1 MRKLVVQSFL
11 SLDGVVQAPGAPH
24 EDREGGFEH
33 GGWLVPHF
41 DDDFLQFATESTVQA
56 GALLLG
62 RKTYD
67 IFAASWPLVGDDDP
81 VAATLNRIPKYIA
94 SQSLQGTTLEWN
106 NSTLLTG
113 DIAEEVTK
121 LKELDGGEIQVHGSG
136 DLVQTLLKHDLIDEY
151 RLYTVPV
158 IVGSGKRLFGAGTVP
173 AGIKLG
179 STATTGSGIMV
190 TTYQRHGD
198 FVVGTYGAEQEQ
210 PSIA

>member
-1 MRKLVVQSFL
+1 M

-41 DDDFLQFATESTVQA
+41 DDDFLQFVTESTQRA

-67 IFAASWPLVGDDDP
+67 IFAGSWPLVGDDDP
-81 VAATLNRIPKYIA
+81 VAAVLNRIPKHVA
-94 SQSLQGTTLEWN
+94 SRSLQGTTLAWN

-113 DIAEEVTK
+113 DIAEEVTR
-121 LKELDGGEIQVHGSG
+121 LKQEEGGEIQVHGSG
-136 DLVQTLLKHDLIDEY
+136 DLVQTLLKHDLIDEFQ
-151 RLYTVPV
+151 LYTIPV
-158 IVGSGKRLFGAGTVP
+158 LVGSGKRLFGEGTIP
-173 AGIKLG
+173 AGLTFD
-179 STATTGSGIMV
+179 STATTGSGITF

-198 FVVGTYGAEQEQ
+198 FTAGSYGAELE
-210 PSIA
+210 